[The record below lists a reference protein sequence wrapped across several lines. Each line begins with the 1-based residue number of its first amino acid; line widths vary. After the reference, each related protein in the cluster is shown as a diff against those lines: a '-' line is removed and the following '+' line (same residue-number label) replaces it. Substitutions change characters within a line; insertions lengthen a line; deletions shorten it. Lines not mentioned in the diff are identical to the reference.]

1 MKFAETSF
9 SNAPEI
15 LKRKLGGELIVPV
28 TITDSTLAS
37 AGVVKAGSPIN
48 ADGEIAN
55 TADAVGILLND
66 VYAEN
71 PNGALVKA
79 FATVNL
85 ANANANSGLTIAD
98 AVKSA
103 LPNIVF
109 E

>member
-1 MKFAETSF
+1 MLVKNT
-9 SNAPEI
+9 NVTTTPEI

-48 ADGEIAN
+48 ADGAIAN

-79 FATVNL
+79 FATINL

-98 AVKSA
+98 AVKTA

>member
-15 LKRKLGGELIVPV
+15 LKRKLGGELIAPV

-48 ADGEIAN
+48 ADGAIDN

-79 FATVNL
+79 FATINL
-85 ANANANSGLTIAD
+85 ANANANSGLTIAE
-98 AVKSA
+98 AVKTA